1 MRIKLLWLLPAI
13 LISFSGCKS
22 LRDLTSG
29 NSGWKAIEKRALEE
43 QMDFSAVT
51 LSGKAKLNYP
61 EGGFNNLGASYRI
74 SIIQDSVIMIR
85 VIKLI
90 EAARILI
97 TQDSIYVQNR
107 INNQLIVC
115 DFGLAEDAIGLPADF
130 GLIQDLLLGQYHPIP
145 TTMEIVDKRGNPKVF
160 QGEAAG
166 MQFLYSLD
174 SDLAKPIQIL
184 ATDSVVDRNVS
195 LAYSDF
201 EKSDYGTYPN
211 QGTINVSGTEELSVT
226 FTHRKVSFSEDR
238 SLASFNVPSGYTK
251 VPCE

>member
-1 MRIKLLWLLPAI
+1 MLPVI

-22 LRDLTSG
+22 LKTLTSG
-29 NSGWKAIEKRALEE
+29 ASGWKAVEKRALEE
-43 QMDFSAVT
+43 HLDFTTVN
-51 LSGKAKLNYP
+51 LSGKARVNYP

-74 SIIQDSVIMIR
+74 SIIKDSVIMIR

-107 INNQLIVC
+107 ISNQLIVC
-115 DFGLAEDAIGLPADF
+115 DFSLAEEAIGLPADF

-145 TTMEIVDKRGNPKVF
+145 PKMIPVQKRGNPKTF
-160 QGEAAG
+160 QGDAAG
-166 MQFLYSLD
+166 MNFTYSLD

-184 ATDSVVDRNVS
+184 AIDPTAERSVS

-201 EKSDYGTYPN
+201 QKSEYGVYPN
-211 QGTINVSGTEELSVT
+211 DGDIEVTGTEELSVT

-238 SLASFNVPSGYTK
+238 SLASFDVPSGYTRI
-251 VPCE
+251 PCE